1 MGTVKINYKELINEI
16 NGEVSE
22 GVLLPNDT
30 IQILRG
36 DVPVFENYCEIIDW
50 YYDEYTMDE
59 EINTSLED
67 MYLPEEFSEVEWQEM
82 KADQEK
88 MKAQYLEDKSKLVA
102 MKVKDVLTEMKQI
115 QKLL

>member
-1 MGTVKINYKELINEI
+1 MAKVKIDYKELISEI
-16 NGEVSE
+16 NEEVSE

-36 DVPVFENYCEIIDW
+36 DEPVFENYCEIIDW
-50 YYDEYTMDE
+50 YYDEYTMNE
-59 EINTSLED
+59 EIDTPLED
-67 MYLPEEFSEVEWQEM
+67 MYLPEEFSEAEWQEM
-82 KADQEK
+82 KKEQEK
-88 MKAQYLEDKSKLVA
+88 MKAQYLEDKPKLVA